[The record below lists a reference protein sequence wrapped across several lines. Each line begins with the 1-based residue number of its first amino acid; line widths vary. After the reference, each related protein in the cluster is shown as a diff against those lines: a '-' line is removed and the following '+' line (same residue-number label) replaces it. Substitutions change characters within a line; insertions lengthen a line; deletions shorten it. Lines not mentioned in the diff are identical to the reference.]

1 MNQAELTKKQI
12 VICSYILSA
21 IIFISF
27 GGKVGSNGIAYLGV
41 AIQSISIFLFFNFFG
56 VADMI
61 GKMIR
66 GKKNKGFYKDA
77 VVVRGRVLVIQA
89 ITGIVLMA
97 VCFFMAPVFCG
108 KVFGVPYGV
117 IPLQILSVLIFLH
130 SLEAMFGGYFQSVG
144 SYLPEAIGSL
154 IRVIFTYLFSNFFA
168 GRMLEQG
175 KKVSALLMNS
185 DFDGMY
191 GAIGLSIGFVIGEA
205 LVLVFYLFLYLIS
218 DRRGE
223 KKRIAGGHQKVES
236 MGDTCHYFYATL
248 LLLFATNILTYLPGF
263 AMFHFLGKKA
273 QDVYANAYL
282 LGELYGKYFPVVF
295 LFMCVYY
302 LRFHVFGTKML
313 SYARKQDYRSVAE
326 HIGAGLHYTWCI
338 GLYFCVM
345 LMALAN
351 NFSAAFFADDKYL
364 NGILPT
370 MGVLV
375 FASFLFSF
383 AMSTLSY
390 LKERVMMLAG
400 SVLVAV
406 ITILYYAI
414 FAGKETS
421 LSTMAFNGYLFGTLF
436 VGIVGTVLLVW
447 KHQVRL
453 DYIRVFVIPLFGIA
467 VAGLACIFLSKLLTP
482 HLGNMVS
489 FLLCCVCGLLLYVI
503 VLGVTQSVKDTE
515 LSCLYG
521 NLGKRI
527 LGLVFR

>member
-21 IIFISF
+21 IIFLSF
-27 GGKVGSNGIAYLGV
+27 GNKVGSNGIAYLGV

-97 VCFFMAPVFCG
+97 ICFLMAPVLCK
-108 KVFGVPYGV
+108 KVFCVPYGV

-144 SYLPEAIGSL
+144 SYLPEAIGSI
-154 IRVIFTYLFSNFFA
+154 IRVVFTYLFSSFFA
-168 GRMLEQG
+168 NRMLGQG
-175 KKVSALLMNS
+175 EKVSALLMNS
-185 DFDGMY
+185 DFNGMY
-191 GAIGLSIGFVIGEA
+191 GAIGLSIGFVIGEM

-236 MGDTCHYFYATL
+236 LGDTCHYFYTTL
-248 LLLFATNILTYLPGF
+248 LLLFATNLLMYLPSF

-273 QDVYANAYL
+273 PDVYANAYL
-282 LGELYGKYFPVVF
+282 LGEVYGKYFPVVF
-295 LFMCVYY
+295 LFVCVYY
-302 LRFHVFGTKML
+302 LRFQILGTRMV
-313 SYARKQDYRSVAE
+313 SYVRKQDYRSVAD
-326 HIGAGLHYTWCI
+326 HIGAGIHYTWCI

-345 LMALAN
+345 LMALTG
-351 NFSAAFFADDKYL
+351 NFSTAFFAGNSYL
-364 NGILPT
+364 TKILPT

-375 FASFLFSF
+375 FVALLFNF
-383 AMSTLSY
+383 VMSTLSY
-390 LKERVMMLAG
+390 LKERVVLFAG
-400 SVLVAV
+400 SALIAV
-406 ITILYYAI
+406 ISLLYYI
-414 FAGKETS
+414 VFAGKETS
-421 LSTMAFNGYLFGTLF
+421 LSTMAVNGYLIGALV
-436 VGIVGTVLLVW
+436 VGVIGTVLLIW
-447 KHQVRL
+447 KYQVRL

-467 VAGLACIFLSKLLTP
+467 LAGLICIFLSKLLTP
-482 HLGNMVS
+482 HLGNLVS
-489 FLLCCVCGLLLYVI
+489 FILCSVCGLFIYVV
-503 VLGVTQSVKDTE
+503 VLGITQSVKDIE
-515 LSCLYG
+515 ISCLYG
-521 NLGKRI
+521 NLGKKI
-527 LGLVFR
+527 LGLIFR